1 MNQHENSA
9 VCLMLPLHKPASGWL
24 RQGLMKRGSGE
35 NVKHSG
41 YPRPKNSLQTAVQSC
56 HILQEVSVYGS
67 NNFCYRPRCSPE
79 LEKCNIDGKY
89 SLSHYLREV
98 SLERQHSSP
107 VLNAFTKNC
116 QGGKREQKKM
126 NKIGTEAEVSLLND
140 SKISMQ
146 TVEQKTAGSR
156 TSKEAENSRKEIT
169 MPLPLDEDKA
179 KNVTSPSSS

>member
-1 MNQHENSA
+1 MI
-9 VCLMLPLHKPASGWL
+9 
-24 RQGLMKRGSGE
+24 KRGSGE

-67 NNFCYRPRCSPE
+67 NNFCYRPRCSPD

-89 SLSHYLREV
+89 SLSHI
-98 SLERQHSSP
+98 SERYP
-107 VLNAFTKNC
+107 WKDNTVLNAFTKNC
-116 QGGKREQKKM
+116 QGGKRERKKL

-156 TSKEAENSRKEIT
+156 TSKEAENSTKEIT
-169 MPLPLDEDKA
+169 MPLDEDKA
-179 KNVTSPSSS
+179 KNLSSPSSS